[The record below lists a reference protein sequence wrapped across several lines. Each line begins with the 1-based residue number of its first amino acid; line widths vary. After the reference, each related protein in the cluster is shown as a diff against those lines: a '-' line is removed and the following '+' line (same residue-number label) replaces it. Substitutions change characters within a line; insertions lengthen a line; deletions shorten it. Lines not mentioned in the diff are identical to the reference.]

1 MDDTEQVAQLIG
13 DIYDA
18 ALDPAQWTH
27 VLEQTCGYV
36 RGVASALI
44 SHDSAQKSAQFHFVW
59 GDDPF
64 YSKLDN
70 ETYVKLNPVV
80 SSAVIQTEVG
90 EVGAYLD
97 LIPQDEYRSSRFYKE
112 WAGPQG
118 YVDAVQV
125 TLEKSATG
133 FAAAAVMRHERDGI
147 VDAEARRRM
156 GLLAPHFRRAVAIGK
171 VIDLHKVEV
180 ATLADTLDGL
190 AAGMFLVDADA
201 RVVHANAS
209 GHTLLENG
217 DLLTGRKGRL
227 SPTDAKAYRA
237 LHDVVAAADTGDAAV
252 GAKGIAMPLAAR
264 DGERWVAH
272 VLPLTSGARRQ
283 AGVAYAAVAAV
294 FVRKAALDLPSPLET
309 IAGLYKLTR
318 AEMRVLMAI
327 IEVGGVPEVAPVLGI
342 SETTVKTHLQHVFE
356 KTGTNRQAELVKL
369 VAAYMSPLG

>member
-1 MDDTEQVAQLIG
+1 MDESEQVSQLIG

-36 RGVASALI
+36 RGVASALV
-44 SHDSAQKSAQFHFVW
+44 SHDSAQKSAQFHFAW

-64 YSKLDN
+64 YSKLYN

-80 SSAVIQTEVG
+80 LSAVIQTKVG
-90 EVGAYLD
+90 EVSAYLD
-97 LIPQDEYRSSRFYKE
+97 LIPEHEYRSSRFYKE

-125 TLEKSATG
+125 TLEKSATS
-133 FAAAAVMRHERDGI
+133 FVAAAVMRHERDGI
-147 VDAEARRRM
+147 VDAEVRRRM

-209 GHTLLENG
+209 GHALLENG
-217 DLLTGRKGRL
+217 DVLTGRSDRL
-227 SPTDAKAYRA
+227 SPTDSKADRHA
-237 LHDVVAAADTGDAAV
+237 TASAGSPMSCRSPPVRGDRR
-252 GAKGIAMPLAAR
+252 GSPTPRRRRCSYAR
-264 DGERWVAH
+264 PRSICPVRWRRSAIF
-272 VLPLTSGARRQ
+272 TSSRRPNC
-283 AGVAYAAVAAV
+283 AC
-294 FVRKAALDLPSPLET
+294 
-309 IAGLYKLTR
+309 
-318 AEMRVLMAI
+318 
-327 IEVGGVPEVAPVLGI
+327 
-342 SETTVKTHLQHVFE
+342 
-356 KTGTNRQAELVKL
+356 
-369 VAAYMSPLG
+369 